1 MVVNVD
7 FSSKDLALFSV
18 GLTIYM
24 AFQFLTVPLDYF
36 FMPLLF
42 STGAIITGFMKG
54 LMPSRAYWA
63 FYLTTRIEWLTS
75 LPVKVISLQNI
86 KFGFPGIEV
95 PIPDNWVMW
104 VAAYCIV
111 TELAGPFVMYR
122 VFKRLGI
129 YSKVPG
135 MFLD

>member
-1 MVVNVD
+1 MD

-24 AFQFLTVPLDYF
+24 AFQFLMVPLDYF

-42 STGAIITGFMKG
+42 SVGAIITGLMKG
-54 LMPSRAYWA
+54 LMPTRAYWA
-63 FYLTTRIEWLTS
+63 LYLTTRLEWFTRF
-75 LPVKVISLQNI
+75 PVKIGALENI
-86 KFGFPGIEV
+86 KFGFPGMAITM
-95 PIPDNWVMW
+95 PDNWIMW
-104 VAAYCIV
+104 LGAYCIV
-111 TELAGPFVMYR
+111 TELAGPFIMYR

-129 YSKVPG
+129 YSKVPR